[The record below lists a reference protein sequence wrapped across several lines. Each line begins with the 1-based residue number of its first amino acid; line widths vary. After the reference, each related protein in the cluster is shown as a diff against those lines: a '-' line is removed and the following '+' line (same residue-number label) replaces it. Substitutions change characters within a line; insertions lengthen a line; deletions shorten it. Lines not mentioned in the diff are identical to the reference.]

1 MNEIP
6 ASVAPQAAAGPPAT
20 TPEGVQAPAR
30 LRPGDVLRGFS
41 RIRRTSALYGKD
53 HPVIGRLVDD
63 GQRLVESLLRDRP
76 SLTFFIH
83 EETFF
88 ADNAMLLEE
97 SLQISSLLVEF
108 KKRNILS
115 IEIHRGLQPQELR
128 RFVDMLNIPA
138 ADLQRL
144 GGAGAYLGEHGVT
157 HIVAG
162 SVQANPVLPRGGLSV
177 DPHDA
182 YRAGLRVMDE
192 LYSQASRATG
202 IDLRKANVVVN
213 SLIDLLTNDQYSL
226 MGTATIKNYDQDT
239 CHHSVNVGILSLF
252 MATRLEFDR
261 DLAYTLG
268 LAALLHDIGKVRVP
282 IEILNKAGK
291 FTAEERDIMQQHP
304 VYGARLLQDLP
315 DRAKLA
321 MVVAFEHHANYD
333 LSGYPRIATKKQ
345 QHLLA
350 RIVQIVDVFDAATSA
365 RRIYRR
371 PMPPED
377 AIRLI
382 QEGAGTLFDPVL
394 ARLFMHAIGLYPV
407 GTLVQLDTGE
417 LAVVRQPGKR
427 DAARPS
433 VSVID
438 PLAPVP
444 TVARAVHLEEEP
456 DRRIVRSRDPIAAG
470 LNPRAYLALSN

>member
-1 MNEIP
+1 M
-6 ASVAPQAAAGPPAT
+6 VPQAAGSTAAT
-20 TPEGVQAPAR
+20 LEGVQTPAR

-53 HPVIGRLVDD
+53 HPVIDRLVDD
-63 GQRLVESLLRDRP
+63 AHRLVESLLRDRP

-88 ADNAMLLEE
+88 ADNTMLLEE
-97 SLQISSLLVEF
+97 SLQISSLLVEL
-108 KKRNILS
+108 KKRDLHFV
-115 IEIHRGLQPQELR
+115 EIRQGLQPQELR
-128 RFVDMLNIPA
+128 RFVDMLNIPS

-144 GGAGAYLGEHGVT
+144 GGAGAYLGERGVM
-157 HIVAG
+157 HIVVG
-162 SVQANPVLPRGGLSV
+162 SAQANPMLPRGGLSV

-213 SLIDLLTNDQYSL
+213 SLIDLLTNDQFSL
-226 MGTATIKNYDQDT
+226 MGAATIKNYDQDT

-261 DLAYTLG
+261 DLAYALG

-304 VYGARLLQDLP
+304 VYGARLLHDLP

-333 LSGYPRIATKKQ
+333 LSGYPRIVTKKR

-371 PMPPED
+371 PMPPEE
-377 AIRLI
+377 AIRFI

-394 ARLFMHAIGLYPV
+394 ARVFMHAIGLYPV

-417 LAVVRQPGKR
+417 LAVVRQPGKQ
-427 DAARPS
+427 DVTRPT

-438 PLAPVP
+438 PLASAP
-444 TVARAVHLEEEP
+444 TVARTVNLEEET
-456 DRRIVRSRDPIAAG
+456 DRHIVRSRDPVDAN
-470 LNPRAYLALSN
+470 LNPGAYLALSN